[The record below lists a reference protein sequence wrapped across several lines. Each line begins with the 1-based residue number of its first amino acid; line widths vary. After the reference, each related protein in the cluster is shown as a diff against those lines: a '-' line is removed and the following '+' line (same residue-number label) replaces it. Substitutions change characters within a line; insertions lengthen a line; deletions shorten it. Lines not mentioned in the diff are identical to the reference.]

1 MRSECFFGSV
11 CLLSPH
17 QKSAPWNWA
26 KGFVYCLVCVLRI
39 CLSSCVFL
47 IYKEFTVR
55 FQDAFYFLTI
65 FLFGLWEFQTNIQS
79 NLVIL
84 TPIIPSTSLPRSSTI
99 SHPNSCP
106 LLHNSLNPVSA
117 ASMHVYTGPSTEE
130 WTTYQGPYP
139 WRNRLFPSRVSSADN
154 SFLG

>member
-55 FQDAFYFLTI
+55 FEDAFYFLTI
-65 FLFGLWEFQTNIQS
+65 FLFGLWEFQANIQS

-99 SHPNSCP
+99 SHPNFMSPFSQLTESSQCCRYACIHRPIHWRMDNLPGTISLKKPTLP
-106 LLHNSLNPVSA
+106 L
-117 ASMHVYTGPSTEE
+117 PSIIS
-130 WTTYQGPYP
+130 W
-139 WRNRLFPSRVSSADN
+139 
-154 SFLG
+154 